1 MPTGN
6 LLNVTSPEHAN
17 YLEKGSVSSSSPR
30 NHIFKVAVPSYFVLG
45 HFLPRPSAEKLVHGS
60 FPSPNF
66 EFSTMELAACALL
79 DLQNPFPTFVL
90 EHSVGDAV
98 FVICLDAGNMP
109 CPLKSNRPIL
119 FIPISVVMVRFQVFD
134 FRVPPSHEVAVRFCW

>member
-1 MPTGN
+1 M
-6 LLNVTSPEHAN
+6 
-17 YLEKGSVSSSSPR
+17 SSSSPR

-45 HFLPRPSAEKLVHGS
+45 HFLPRPSAEKLIHGS

-79 DLQNPFPTFVL
+79 DLQNPIPTLVL

-98 FVICLDAGNMP
+98 FVIRLDAGNVA
-109 CPLKSNRPIL
+109 CALKIDRPIL
-119 FIPISVVMVRFQVFD
+119 FIPILMVTVYFSNFACRNEL
-134 FRVPPSHEVAVRFCW
+134 RLCVPVGDSPRLTNAMATPTR